1 MQAGL
6 VASMK
11 SKVLILLLGMLSVCG
26 WTQEGTGIMYN
37 DGKGVVKDQ
46 KEAISTLTKSSEQGD
61 PYAQYILGGCYMVG
75 QGVDKNEREAVDLWT
90 KSASQG
96 NADAQCILGICY
108 KEGKGVV
115 KNQGEAI
122 KLWTK
127 SAAQGNTRAKE
138 ELEKIK
144 LK

>member
-1 MQAGL
+1 
-6 VASMK
+6 
-11 SKVLILLLGMLSVCG
+11 
-26 WTQEGTGIMYN
+26 
-37 DGKGVVKDQ
+37 
-46 KEAISTLTKSSEQGD
+46 
-61 PYAQYILGGCYMVG
+61 MVG

-108 KEGKGVV
+108 NEGKGVV

-127 SAAQGNTRAKE
+127 SAAQGNRRAKE